1 MDIETEQIKY
11 AYLRFVLASQQHVV
25 ELGNNS
31 IGYQRLR
38 VAEDALRKV
47 YAADTAKRLQ
57 ALKRSGVIDSVIAAV
72 MQVEERLLALAL
84 APRSKTRVKSVGY
97 DLNLFNSALIELA
110 EATESVSDSEKRK
123 LVAKVR
129 GGDLT
134 SGALAPDLMEYG
146 VTSRLWM
153 RILRGRLLRSP
164 SGRTKMRAMLS
175 RCSHL
180 SMTADP
186 AV

>member
-1 MDIETEQIKY
+1 MDIETEKLKY
-11 AYLRFVLASQQHVV
+11 AYLRFILASQQHVV

-38 VAEDALRKV
+38 AAEDALRKV

-72 MQVEERLLALAL
+72 MQVEERLLAIAF
-84 APRSKTRVKSVGY
+84 APRSTTKVTNVGFE
-97 DLNLFNSALIELA
+97 LNLYNGVLIVLA
-110 EATESVSDSEKRK
+110 EATESVSERGKRK
-123 LVAKVR
+123 LIAKVR
-129 GGDLT
+129 RGDFT
-134 SGALAPDLMEYG
+134 SGALDPDLTEYG

-153 RILRGRLLRSP
+153 RIHRARLLRTP
-164 SGRTKMRAMLS
+164 RGRVKMRAMLS
-175 RCSHL
+175 RCAHL
-180 SMTADP
+180 SMSADP

>member
-1 MDIETEQIKY
+1 MDIETEKLKY
-11 AYLRFVLASQQHVV
+11 AYLNFILASQKHVV
-25 ELGNNS
+25 QLGNNS

-72 MQVEERLLALAL
+72 MHVEERLIALAL
-84 APRSKTRVKSVGY
+84 APRSKTKVKAVGCE
-97 DLNLFNSALIELA
+97 LNFYNSALIELA
-110 EATESVSDSEKRK
+110 DATESVSDSEKRK
-123 LVAKVR
+123 LIAKVR
-129 GGDLT
+129 CGDLT
-134 SGALAPDLMEYG
+134 SGTLAPELSENC
-146 VTSRLWM
+146 VTSRLCM

-164 SGRTKMRAMLS
+164 SGRAKMRAMLS

>member
-1 MDIETEQIKY
+1 MDIETELIKY
-11 AYLRFVLASQQHVV
+11 GYLRFVLASQQHVV

-38 VAEDALRKV
+38 AAEDALRKV
-47 YAADTAKRLQ
+47 YVADTAKRLH

-84 APRSKTRVKSVGY
+84 APRSKTKAKDVGFEMNHY
-97 DLNLFNSALIELA
+97 NGVLIELA
-110 EATESVSDSEKRK
+110 DATESVSDSEKRK

-134 SGALAPDLMEYG
+134 SSTLAPDLMEYG

-153 RILRGRLLRSP
+153 RILRARLLRSP
-164 SGRTKMRAMLS
+164 CGRVKMRAMLN
-175 RCSHL
+175 RCAHL
-180 SMTADP
+180 SMSADA